1 MIIKRKCNLTMSL
14 DIKNL
19 KLGYE
24 EKIIINDIT
33 ISIPKGKITMLI
45 GANGCG
51 KSTLLH
57 GMSRLLKPISGEVSL
72 NGVSVHEY
80 KPKEFAKKLAILAQ
94 GPIAPEGITVRELCY
109 FGRNP
114 YKTIF
119 GSRTVEDDD
128 MVDWAIEATGM

>member
-1 MIIKRKCNLTMSL
+1 MSL

-51 KSTLLH
+51 KSTLLY
-57 GMSRLLKPISGEVSL
+57 GMSRLLKPISG
-72 NGVSVHEY
+72 
-80 KPKEFAKKLAILAQ
+80 
-94 GPIAPEGITVRELCY
+94 
-109 FGRNP
+109 
-114 YKTIF
+114 
-119 GSRTVEDDD
+119 
-128 MVDWAIEATGM
+128 

>member
-80 KPKEFAKKLAILAQ
+80 KPKEMNQLLI
-94 GPIAPEGITVRELCY
+94 
-109 FGRNP
+109 
-114 YKTIF
+114 
-119 GSRTVEDDD
+119 
-128 MVDWAIEATGM
+128 

>member
-1 MIIKRKCNLTMSL
+1 MSL

-80 KPKEFAKKLAILAQ
+80 KPKEFAKKLANISTRAYC
-94 GPIAPEGITVRELCY
+94 TR
-109 FGRNP
+109 RNNC
-114 YKTIF
+114 K
-119 GSRTVEDDD
+119 RTLLF
-128 MVDWAIEATGM
+128 WKKSL

>member
-45 GANGCG
+45 GAN
-51 KSTLLH
+51 
-57 GMSRLLKPISGEVSL
+57 
-72 NGVSVHEY
+72 
-80 KPKEFAKKLAILAQ
+80 
-94 GPIAPEGITVRELCY
+94 
-109 FGRNP
+109 
-114 YKTIF
+114 
-119 GSRTVEDDD
+119 
-128 MVDWAIEATGM
+128 